1 MSIIQCYAPIEGA
14 DDEEKDDFYAQL
26 QEVLEA
32 VPKHDVLL
40 VTGGLNAKIESDN
53 TGFEQYIGKHGLG
66 TRNNNEERFMELCVE
81 NDMAIGGTMFKHNDI
96 HKQTWNSQ
104 DRVTFNLI
112 DHVTINRRWRSSM
125 LDVLAIQ

>member
-40 VTGGLNAKIESDN
+40 VTGDLNAKIESDN
-53 TGFEQYIGKHGLG
+53 TGFEQYIGKMDLVQG
-66 TRNNNEERFMELCVE
+66 TIIRRHSWNFVLKMIWPFGARCSSTMISTKNMELTRKSYFQP
-81 NDMAIGGTMFKHNDI
+81 D
-96 HKQTWNSQ
+96 
-104 DRVTFNLI
+104 
-112 DHVTINRRWRSSM
+112 
-125 LDVLAIQ
+125 

>member
-40 VTGGLNAKIESDN
+40 VTGDLNAKIESDN
-53 TGFEQYIGKHGLG
+53 TGFEQYIGKHRLG
-66 TRNNNEERFMELCVE
+66 TRENNEETFMELCVE

-104 DRVTFNLI
+104 DGVTFNQI
-112 DHVTINRRWRSSM
+112 DHVTINRR
-125 LDVLAIQ
+125 